1 MCRCAARDEKNAVVY
16 RPVRPPAGRAGLR
29 PRRGVRAGH
38 GWFGAAQISVG
49 ALRRSAGGRPSCRPF
64 CLRPS
69 RGHGVFFCLAL
80 VRFPNGVA
88 RHGAPGLDMAMG
100 LDTAA
105 LLAMRPVELFGGWL
119 SGRQLLTRERAALQS
134 AGAVA

>member
-1 MCRCAARDEKNAVVY
+1 
-16 RPVRPPAGRAGLR
+16 
-29 PRRGVRAGH
+29 
-38 GWFGAAQISVG
+38 
-49 ALRRSAGGRPSCRPF
+49 
-64 CLRPS
+64 
-69 RGHGVFFCLAL
+69 
-80 VRFPNGVA
+80 
-88 RHGAPGLDMAMG
+88 MAMG